1 MELSCSTTRPAS
13 RPIPI
18 MQGATPINFPQM
30 MADAG
35 VHKNRTHIKILLAE
49 DRDEDRQLLGEFLME
64 QGYSVFLATN
74 GNEAV
79 SIAGKVVPDLILL
92 DVQMPDCDG
101 YTAAFQLRQLAVLEK
116 TPIMFIT
123 AAATP
128 QNRVAGL
135 RLGAVDYITKPYDF
149 EELALRMEIHLGYLL
164 DSKNPAPA
172 VLAPAQNHTQ
182 RLDQALFQAASA
194 SMQAN
199 LARDFTQ
206 AELAAE
212 LRTSSKRLNAAFKAC
227 ANKTLFEYLRDL
239 RMQEACRLLQE
250 SWLDIGAIAQKV
262 GYGSPANF
270 STAFKAQT
278 GMSPREYRNQASPE

>member
-1 MELSCSTTRPAS
+1 
-13 RPIPI
+13 

-79 SIAGKVVPDLILL
+79 SIAGKVSPNLILL
-92 DVQMPDCDG
+92 DVQMPNCDG
-101 YTAAFQLRQLAVLEK
+101 YTAAFQLRQLATLDK

-149 EELALRMEIHLGYLL
+149 EELALRMEIHLGYLQ
-164 DSKNPAPA
+164 DSKNTPSSL
-172 VLAPAQNHTQ
+172 LAPAQNHSQ
-182 RLDQALFQAASA
+182 RLDQALFQTASA
-194 SMQAN
+194 SLQAN
-199 LARDFTQ
+199 LARDFTLT
-206 AELAAE
+206 ELATE

-239 RMQEACRLLQE
+239 RMQEACRLLLE
-250 SWLDIGAIAQKV
+250 SWLDISAIAQKV

-270 STAFKAQT
+270 ATAFKAQT
-278 GMSPREYRNQASPE
+278 GMSPREYRNQGTHE